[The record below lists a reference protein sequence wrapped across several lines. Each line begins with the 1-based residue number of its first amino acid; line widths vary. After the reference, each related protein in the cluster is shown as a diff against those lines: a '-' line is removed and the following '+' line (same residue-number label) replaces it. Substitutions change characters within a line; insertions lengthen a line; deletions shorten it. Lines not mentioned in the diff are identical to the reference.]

1 MRLSP
6 LQLLVLAVL
15 VSALGPVLVRESP
28 VGPAA
33 TAFWRLAI
41 PLPVAL
47 WYGRKG
53 WHLGRRDI
61 GLALVA
67 GALLAADLVLWN
79 TAIVTTSVMEATVLV
94 MLFPILVA
102 AAEILFFGRRLSR
115 NLLVGAVI
123 AFIGTAVIAWGAARG
138 RSSLVGDLMAVGAAV
153 FYAGSLLISGRLCQR
168 QDARGVTF
176 WIMLGAAC
184 AVWPFIMVES
194 RAVPTHLYDIGY
206 LAFYGAITFASYTL
220 YNKALSLLPTT
231 LVATSGYGQPVIATI
246 LAYFLLD
253 ETPTPLSMLGA
264 AIIVG
269 GLLLATTG
277 KKPEPPPVPT

>member
-1 MRLSP
+1 MRLTP
-6 LQLLVLAVL
+6 LQLLVMAVL

-41 PLPVAL
+41 PLPLAL

-53 WHLGRRDI
+53 WQLGYRDI
-61 GLALVA
+61 GLALIA

-102 AAEILFFGRRLSR
+102 AAEILFFGRRLSN
-115 NLLVGAVI
+115 NLLAGAAI
-123 AFIGTAVIAWGAARG
+123 AFIGTGVIAWGAARG
-138 RSSLVGDLMAVGAAV
+138 RSSLTGDLMAVGAAV

-184 AVWPFIMVES
+184 SVWPFIMTEAS
-194 RAVPTHLYDIGY
+194 PIPAKLYDIGY

-253 ETPTPLSMLGA
+253 EVPTPMSMLGA

-277 KKPEPPPVPT
+277 NKPKQPQAAP